1 MGLKPVF
8 LRGFLVVFAVSLLL
22 GSSWAVNLLP
32 QEASAAFE
40 TDPSASALPLVQ
52 NAAFQP
58 AEGYQLEA
66 ESSTYIPLLMQQSPI
81 PKNIFGIEMHSLTDR
96 ERVDLVASK
105 GTSWVRRNGLLWT
118 RVETAEGVYNWTDSY
133 TVRLEND
140 LLTARQQGLEIIL
153 VIRSTPTW
161 ARYPEYADIPCGPIR
176 PDKYEAFANFMV
188 EVVKRYSGHPYYV
201 TYYQLGNEPEAGVN
215 HVPPDTAYGC
225 WGIEGAPY
233 FNGGAYGEMLSV
245 VYPRIKEARPG
256 TQVVFGGLLLD
267 CHPALAPAD
276 KCNGEPLQFLEGAL
290 DRNGNKD
297 GKNYFDILAFHG
309 YDYFYIDDENINVGW
324 YGHPGWGS
332 DWRSKGPVLLQK
344 AEFLKTVLN
353 QFGAG
358 DKPIMNSEGGLICTA
373 APHLCEVPEWEI
385 TKAYYLPQYFAAA
398 KSLGL
403 TSGMWYSTLGW
414 RGSGLLDSTGT
425 PTQAYT
431 TYEVAVQ
438 RLADLAFQKRVDTY
452 SGVFAYEFANKDR
465 TTWFLWS
472 QDGASRTITLP
483 SQPKQIWD
491 VFGNPIPVNGSQVE
505 VTIKPIYI
513 EW

>member
-8 LRGFLVVFAVSLLL
+8 LRGFLVVFAASLLL
-22 GSSWAVNLLP
+22 GTSWAVNLLP
-32 QEASAAFE
+32 QEASAAPE
-40 TDPSASALPLVQ
+40 TDPAPSALPLVQ

-58 AEGYQLEA
+58 GEEYQLEA
-66 ESSTYIPLLMQQSPI
+66 GSSTYFPLLMQQFPK
-81 PKNIFGIEMHSLTDR
+81 PKNIFGIEMHSFTDR

-118 RVETAEGVYNWTDSY
+118 RVEMTEGVYTWTDAH
-133 TVRLEND
+133 TVALEND
-140 LLTARQQGLEIIL
+140 LLKARQEGLEIIL
-153 VIRSTPTW
+153 VVRTTPEW
-161 ARYPEYADIPCGPIR
+161 ARYPEFADIPCGPTR
-176 PDKYEAFANFMV
+176 EDKYGAFANFMV

-201 TYYQLGNEPEAGVN
+201 THYQIGNEPEAGVT
-215 HVPPDTAYGC
+215 HVPPTTAYGC
-225 WGIEGAPY
+225 WGIDGKPY

-245 VYPRIKEARPG
+245 VYPRIKEVRPG
-256 TQVVFGGLLLD
+256 AQVVFGGLLLD
-267 CHPALAPAD
+267 CHPELAPAG
-276 KCNGEPLQFLEGAL
+276 KCNGEPLMFLEGAL
-290 DRNGNKD
+290 DRNGKKD
-297 GKNYFDILAFHG
+297 GKNYFDILAYHG
-309 YDYFYIDDENINVGW
+309 YDYYYSLVGQ

-344 AEFLKTVLN
+344 AEYLKTLLDK
-353 QFGAG
+353 FGAG

-373 APHLCEVPEWEI
+373 DPVSCSAPEWEL
-385 TKAYYLPQYFAAA
+385 TKAYYLPQYFVAA

-414 RGSGLLDSTGT
+414 RGSGLLDSTST

-431 TYEVAVQ
+431 TYEFAVQ
-438 RLADLAFQKRVDTY
+438 RLAEAAFQKRINTY
-452 SGVFAYEFANKDR
+452 SGVFAYEFSTKTS

-491 VFGNPIPVNGSQVE
+491 VFGTPIPVNGSQVE